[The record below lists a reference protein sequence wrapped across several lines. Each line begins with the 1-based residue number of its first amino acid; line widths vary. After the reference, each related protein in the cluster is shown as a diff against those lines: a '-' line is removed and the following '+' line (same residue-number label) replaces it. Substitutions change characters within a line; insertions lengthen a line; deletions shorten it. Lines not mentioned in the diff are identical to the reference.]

1 MKYDK
6 FFELAKQAGI
16 QDAEL
21 YISQSYSLS
30 FSLFHGEV
38 ENYTSSNG
46 YSIIARGLLNGKF
59 GSATCDVWNKD
70 KAAYLVKEIA
80 TNASLS
86 ENDDPVFIFGG
97 SPKYK
102 RVNTFNGDLEKIPVE
117 AKMNALYELEKKIK
131 EVDSRICEIESVGYE
146 ESKSTLTLLNSKG
159 LKLTQKNNDFVV
171 YGAALAKEGDQTK
184 SNFEIFFDND
194 FSKFDVD
201 SLAKKIGEG
210 AIEQLGGEP
219 CLTGNY
225 KTVLAPEAFRYL
237 LSFYVGQADAEEVQ
251 KQSSLFIGKLNEKV
265 ASKKVTITDMPLKKS
280 LFSRYFDDEGVATSN
295 RDIIKNGVLKTY
307 LYNLTTAAKD
317 GVETTGNAQR
327 SGSTIG
333 AGPFFLVAKPG
344 RKTQEQLFEEI
355 KDGVYITSISGLHS
369 GLNPQSGNFSLVAS
383 GFVVE
388 DGKKGRGLDMVTISG
403 NLKNLFMNIVELGN
417 DVKIFPNA
425 VSCPSV
431 YIKKLSVTGK

>member
-117 AKMNALYELEKKIK
+117 TKMNALYEL
-131 EVDSRICEIESVGYE
+131 
-146 ESKSTLTLLNSKG
+146 
-159 LKLTQKNNDFVV
+159 
-171 YGAALAKEGDQTK
+171 
-184 SNFEIFFDND
+184 
-194 FSKFDVD
+194 
-201 SLAKKIGEG
+201 
-210 AIEQLGGEP
+210 
-219 CLTGNY
+219 
-225 KTVLAPEAFRYL
+225 
-237 LSFYVGQADAEEVQ
+237 
-251 KQSSLFIGKLNEKV
+251 
-265 ASKKVTITDMPLKKS
+265 
-280 LFSRYFDDEGVATSN
+280 
-295 RDIIKNGVLKTY
+295 
-307 LYNLTTAAKD
+307 
-317 GVETTGNAQR
+317 
-327 SGSTIG
+327 
-333 AGPFFLVAKPG
+333 
-344 RKTQEQLFEEI
+344 
-355 KDGVYITSISGLHS
+355 
-369 GLNPQSGNFSLVAS
+369 
-383 GFVVE
+383 
-388 DGKKGRGLDMVTISG
+388 
-403 NLKNLFMNIVELGN
+403 
-417 DVKIFPNA
+417 
-425 VSCPSV
+425 
-431 YIKKLSVTGK
+431 